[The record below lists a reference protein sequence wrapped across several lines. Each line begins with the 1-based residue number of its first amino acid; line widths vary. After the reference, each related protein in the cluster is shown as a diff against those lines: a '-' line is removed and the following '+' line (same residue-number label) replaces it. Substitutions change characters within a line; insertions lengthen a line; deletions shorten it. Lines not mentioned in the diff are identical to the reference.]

1 MAGQRG
7 PYSKTPEVRARII
20 DAASEMFA
28 ASGYR
33 GTTMKDIAGMC
44 GLTAKGVSH
53 HFASKDELLMEV
65 LAARDLEGRKV
76 ADEASDASASFEI
89 LFESLAATRHEPR
102 LVELYAVL
110 SAEAISPD
118 HPAHEYHQQRY
129 GQVRDEFEYLIEKV
143 VRGREGDT
151 APSARDLASLLIA
164 VIDGLQLQWL
174 YDADAIDLERL
185 VRTFVARILSS
196 DQLPAAA
203 S

>member
-7 PYSKTPEVRARII
+7 PYAKTPEVRARII

-33 GTTMKDIAGMC
+33 GTTMKDIAGAC

-53 HFASKDELLMEV
+53 HFSSKDELLMAV
-65 LAARDLEGRKV
+65 LAARDSRGRKV
-76 ADEASDASASFEI
+76 ADKASDASVSFEV
-89 LFESLAATRHEPR
+89 LFESLATTRHEPR

-118 HPAHEYHQQRY
+118 HPAHDYHQQRY
-129 GQVRDEFEYLIEKV
+129 GHVRDEFEYLIDKV
-143 VRGREGDT
+143 VGGREGST
-151 APSARDLASLLIA
+151 EPSARDLASLLIA

-174 YDADAIDLERL
+174 YDADAIDLEQL
-185 VRTFVARILSS
+185 VRTFVARVLSS
-196 DQLPAAA
+196 DQLPTAAG
-203 S
+203 